1 MNLSS
6 GILEVYVSVFF
17 PNKVTHCVCDVQLTV
32 NEAAAQLCMRD
43 MALLTRRDELF
54 GLARQI
60 SREVTYKYTY
70 RTSK

>member
-1 MNLSS
+1 MGVFLCNL
-6 GILEVYVSVFF
+6 IYLYV
-17 PNKVTHCVCDVQLTV
+17 CVPQLTV